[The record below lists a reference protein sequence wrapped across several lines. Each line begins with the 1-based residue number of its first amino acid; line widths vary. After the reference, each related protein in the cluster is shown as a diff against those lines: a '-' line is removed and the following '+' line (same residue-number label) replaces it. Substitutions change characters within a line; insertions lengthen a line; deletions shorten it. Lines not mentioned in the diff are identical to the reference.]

1 LSAAL
6 PPTQV
11 FEGLRALVI
20 EHVFRPELMLKGF
33 ALNIFY
39 FSGAYLLFRYFVRQ
53 ARIKGSL
60 MQIGE

>member
-1 LSAAL
+1 
-6 PPTQV
+6 
-11 FEGLRALVI
+11 
-20 EHVFRPELMLKGF
+20 MLKGF
-33 ALNIFY
+33 ALNFFY